1 MSHEIK
7 NEAIELSADELDVVN
22 GGAAS
27 LFELGSFSASQS
39 SISSALLVGPGG
51 TASLTKATDLK
62 IDSFG
67 EKFVQAF

>member
-7 NEAIELSADELDVVN
+7 NEAIELSTDELDVVN

-27 LFELGSFSASQS
+27 LFEFGSFSISQN
-39 SISSALLVGPGG
+39 SINSALIVGPGG
-51 TASLTKATDLK
+51 VVSGTQVTDLN

-67 EKFVQAF
+67 EKFVQSF

>member
-7 NEAIELSADELDVVN
+7 NEAIELSTDELDVVN

-27 LFELGSFSASQS
+27 LFEFGSFSASQN
-39 SISSALLVGPGG
+39 SISSALIVGPGG
-51 TASLTKATDLK
+51 SASATQVTDLN

-67 EKFVQAF
+67 QKFIQSF

>member
-27 LFELGSFSASQS
+27 LFEFGAFSASQN

-51 TASLTKATDLK
+51 TASLTQVTDLN
-62 IDSFG
+62 IDSIG
-67 EKFVQAF
+67 AKAVQVF